1 MGERVRKTEATGER
15 RLAEK
20 EGGTREREDEERER
34 TREKSGARWRRRT
47 ERGNCGVT
55 RRKRG

>member
-1 MGERVRKTEATGER
+1 MRKTEAIGER

>member
-1 MGERVRKTEATGER
+1 MRKTEATGER

-34 TREKSGARWRRRT
+34 TREKSGARWRRRR

>member
-1 MGERVRKTEATGER
+1 MRKTEATGER

-34 TREKSGARWRRRT
+34 ERTREKSGARWRRT

>member
-15 RLAEK
+15 RLAE